1 MFPLISFSYASR
13 ILGPEAYGKVQFVL
27 VFAQYFVLVA
37 AMGIPIFGVR
47 EIAKLRHDKN
57 LLTNKVSE
65 LLIINI
71 ISSVFLMVVYI
82 IIILSFGWFQE
93 DFQLYLLGG
102 LIVLTGFSTLDWF
115 YNGVEQFHFL
125 SIRSIVIKSISLI
138 ALFLF
143 VKTKDDFILY
153 FIVVLFSI
161 LANNFWNLIK
171 LRGHLTFRLANL
183 NFRSHLPVLLT
194 LLGTTLSISIYTVV
208 DTLLLGFLADNTSVG
223 YYSAAVKINKIAIPI
238 VIVLGTVLIPRI
250 TQCLANKD
258 TQQLNSLINKSF
270 SFICLI
276 GIPIAFGLFLFAQEF
291 IISISGIDFSSATL
305 TMKITAP
312 LALLIGLGHLFGF
325 QLLIPANL
333 ERKYLV
339 ATICGMAIS
348 IILNILLITSL
359 KDKGTAIA
367 TISGEFVVSL
377 ISYYYVY
384 SKMKIS
390 INWSVALKSI
400 IACLIFIPIAYFL
413 RLNFDDTLVRLIIA
427 IPLTSILYFL
437 IQFFIFKNSLIKE
450 GIVVLQNQ
458 RLFNR

>member
-1 MFPLISFSYASR
+1 MASIKKNFFHNTLFLLSNLLFPLISFSYASR

-153 FIVVLFSI
+153 LCQIFQV
-161 LANNFWNLIK
+161 NQ
-171 LRGHLTFRLANL
+171 
-183 NFRSHLPVLLT
+183 
-194 LLGTTLSISIYTVV
+194 Y
-208 DTLLLGFLADNTSVG
+208 G
-223 YYSAAVKINKIAIPI
+223 Y
-238 VIVLGTVLIPRI
+238 
-250 TQCLANKD
+250 
-258 TQQLNSLINKSF
+258 
-270 SFICLI
+270 
-276 GIPIAFGLFLFAQEF
+276 
-291 IISISGIDFSSATL
+291 
-305 TMKITAP
+305 
-312 LALLIGLGHLFGF
+312 
-325 QLLIPANL
+325 
-333 ERKYLV
+333 
-339 ATICGMAIS
+339 
-348 IILNILLITSL
+348 
-359 KDKGTAIA
+359 DKG
-367 TISGEFVVSL
+367 SL
-377 ISYYYVY
+377 EKYNHI
-384 SKMKIS
+384 
-390 INWSVALKSI
+390 
-400 IACLIFIPIAYFL
+400 
-413 RLNFDDTLVRLIIA
+413 
-427 IPLTSILYFL
+427 
-437 IQFFIFKNSLIKE
+437 
-450 GIVVLQNQ
+450 
-458 RLFNR
+458 